1 MENQNNLHLNEQAVD
16 ALRESAKW
24 SMFLS
29 ILGFVGIGF
38 MVILAV
44 FMGFAM
50 SMIPNSSDLGPFG
63 AMKGFLSLMYLI
75 LAAIYFFPILYLYRY
90 SSQMKRGLQMADS
103 ETVSN
108 ALVNLKSH
116 HKFLGITAIVM
127 ISLYIIII
135 IGAIVAGVAAASSGF

>member
-1 MENQNNLHLNEQAVD
+1 
-16 ALRESAKW
+16 
-24 SMFLS
+24 
-29 ILGFVGIGF
+29 
-38 MVILAV
+38 
-44 FMGFAM
+44 
-50 SMIPNSSDLGPFG
+50 
-63 AMKGFLSLMYLI
+63 
-75 LAAIYFFPILYLYRY
+75 
-90 SSQMKRGLQMADS
+90 MADS